1 MSEPAV
7 RARHA
12 RPPADFRRGLRV
24 EAASLLLLRV
34 AMLRRCVRRISRR
47 RRVGSVALCFKA
59 PCFPLLPATRPPSL
73 NLPLG
78 SLRHGRGLARAAR
91 SADPTARFPLRASR
105 LPLAEGPP
113 DGTNNCRLGDRDH
126 SSSGR
131 AGRRPTN
138 ERLPRARPRRPRRQT
153 RRRDDLAPGCRIN
166 AGTVADQA
174 DQPSLQLTV
183 AVAATSRHD

>member
-1 MSEPAV
+1 L
-7 RARHA
+7 
-12 RPPADFRRGLRV
+12 RRGALRV
-24 EAASLLLLRV
+24 S
-34 AMLRRCVRRISRR
+34 CW
-47 RRVGSVALCFKA
+47 
-59 PCFPLLPATRPPSL
+59 ATTTS
-73 NLPLG
+73 
-78 SLRHGRGLARAAR
+78 SCECRG
-91 SADPTARFPLRASR
+91 
-105 LPLAEGPP
+105 GPP

-126 SSSGR
+126 SSTGR